1 MNFGI
6 GRKTAFLSKVT
17 DFIFH
22 KDQTISFQE
31 KSLRETWKY
40 TGSDSHLLG
49 TSHLSNLTSLQHHW
63 SQFVNIHIFPAQCL
77 KFIKSLWSLHGVQRR
92 YRHQARQTCMTTPHP
107 FATAVLPIHKIN
119 FSHTFGWKLRLRYLS
134 YFDFFLGQKICTL
147 SPGVPDSHYPL
158 MLQPVIPIILNIAE
172 FIF

>member
-49 TSHLSNLTSLQHHW
+49 TSHLSNLTSLQHH
-63 SQFVNIHIFPAQCL
+63 
-77 KFIKSLWSLHGVQRR
+77 
-92 YRHQARQTCMTTPHP
+92 
-107 FATAVLPIHKIN
+107 
-119 FSHTFGWKLRLRYLS
+119 
-134 YFDFFLGQKICTL
+134 
-147 SPGVPDSHYPL
+147 
-158 MLQPVIPIILNIAE
+158 
-172 FIF
+172 